1 MPMKKIFTLLTA
13 ALLAFTANAQVA
25 FTDANGKEYA
35 DGETMVINAKIE
47 TDEVYGD
54 DVYFEGPI
62 LVNNGKSTVSVKMDV
77 NIVSLPENTKLADCF
92 SGQCVNYYETGSHS
106 TSTKEI
112 AAGKNLPTTIEW
124 NCMNDKDYSFIKG
137 TAVVEYTL
145 YVNGS
150 KDKTV
155 TVKFVYGEEADLN
168 EVESELTVV
177 AAYSITGQLVDPS
190 TRGIVLQKMSN
201 GTIRKVINR

>member
-1 MPMKKIFTLLTA
+1 MKKIFTLLAT
-13 ALLAFTANAQVA
+13 ALLAFAANAQVA

-35 DGETMVINAKIE
+35 DGETMVVNA
-47 TDEVYGD
+47 TVDPDYGD
-54 DVYFEGPI
+54 VSLHCPI
-62 LVNNGKSTVSVKMDV
+62 LVNKGKSKVSVKMDV
-77 NIVSLPENTKLADCF
+77 NIITLPEKTQVSDCF
-92 SGQCVNYYETGSHS
+92 SGKCVNYKETGSHS
-106 TSTKEI
+106 TTTKEI
-112 AAGKNLPTTIEW
+112 GAESSLETQIEW
-124 NCMNDKDYSFIKG
+124 SCWDGSDYAKG
-137 TAVVEYTL
+137 TAVVEFTL
-145 YVNGS
+145 YVDGS

-155 TVKFVYGEEADLN
+155 TVQFVYGEEADLN

>member
-1 MPMKKIFTLLTA
+1 MPMKKFFTLLATA
-13 ALLAFTANAQVA
+13 FIAFAANAQVA
-25 FTDANGKEYA
+25 FTDPDGKEYG
-35 DGETMVINAKIE
+35 DGETMVIKATI
-47 TDEVYGD
+47 DEVYD
-54 DVYFEGPI
+54 DVYFECPI
-62 LVNNGKSTVSVKMDV
+62 LVNKGKSTVSVKMDV

-92 SGQCVNYYETGSHS
+92 SGQCVNYNVTGSHS
-106 TSTKEI
+106 TSTREI
-112 AAGKNLPTTIEW
+112 AAGKNLPTSIEW

-137 TAVVEYTL
+137 TAVVDITL
-145 YVNGS
+145 YVDGS